1 MSVKQGGQSNQRTT
15 RLVAA
20 TTESGQVVSV
30 PVSLPLLGTTFNV
43 ITPDQLPHFKQML
56 CVDSNG
62 FISGNV
68 VSDVGVVIQQQQ
80 AQQQHQQPVGL
91 IIIILNCKIMRC
103 IQKYFDFQRSQRL
116 R

>member
-68 VSDVGVVIQQQQ
+68 VGDVGDLKPTHHIINIQQQQ
-80 AQQQHQQPVGL
+80 QQPVGL
-91 IIIILNCKIMRC
+91 MIFNCKI
-103 IQKYFDFQRSQRL
+103 IV
-116 R
+116 